1 MIPAGRLPLIN
12 RIAEAADRLGND
24 AVVFAVLRALTVVGG
39 MAALFVAPPRAEH
52 AVHVTPLLGG
62 FVVYKAAL
70 LAVLGLW
77 PERARQIFL
86 ATLASDL
93 AVVFLLVW
101 FTGGGESHFYL
112 LFYLLVALN
121 AYHFGPGIGVL
132 AAVLASVLLA
142 VANALAPPA
151 TSLLHIGSRAAVLG
165 LLAVALGHA
174 AERERRARARA
185 EQLNR
190 DMEAAMARL
199 ARAEQLAAVGRVSA
213 KMAHE
218 VRNPLGAI
226 NLNVD
231 LLGDIVR
238 TCPAPD
244 VGEANELLGAIR
256 EEVRALAELT
266 EEYLVAAR
274 LPSPR
279 REKESVND
287 LVTDLV
293 AFLRPV
299 ADRHGATIALE
310 LDEALPP
317 VACDRVMVRQALRNL
332 VKNALEMLP
341 RGGQVAIATRA
352 TPERAVITVTD
363 NGPGL
368 SPDARKRLFEPF
380 FTTKDRGTGLGLSIA
395 REIARQHGGDV
406 TWTDVPGG
414 GARFSLGLALDGG
427 ARA

>member
-1 MIPAGRLPLIN
+1 MP
-12 RIAEAADRLGND
+12 RIAEAAERLGND
-24 AVVFAVLRALTVVGG
+24 ALVFAVLRALTVVGG

-52 AVHVTPLLGG
+52 ALHVTPLLAGV
-62 FVVYKAAL
+62 VVYKLAV

-93 AVVFLLVW
+93 GVVFLLVW

-112 LFYLLVALN
+112 LFYLLVALH
-121 AYHFGPGIGVL
+121 AYHFGPGLGVL

-142 VANALAPPA
+142 VANALASPA
-151 TSLLHIGSRAAVLG
+151 IPLLHVGSRAAVLG
-165 LLAVALGHA
+165 
-174 AERERRARARA
+174 ARARA

-190 DMEAAMARL
+190 NMEAAMARL
-199 ARAEQLAAVGRVSA
+199 ARAEQLAAVGRLSA

-218 VRNPLGAI
+218 VRSPLGAI

-238 TCPAPD
+238 TCPGPEMS
-244 VGEANELLGAIR
+244 EADELLRAIR
-256 EEVRALAELT
+256 DEVHALAELT

-274 LPSPR
+274 LPRPR
-279 REKESVND
+279 REKESLNE
-287 LVTDLV
+287 LAAELV

-299 ADRHGATIALE
+299 ADRQGVTIALE
-310 LDEALPP
+310 LDDGLPP
-317 VACDRVMVRQALRNL
+317 VVCDRVMVRQALRNL

-341 RGGQVAIATRA
+341 RGGRVGIATGA
-352 TPERAVITVTD
+352 AADAAVIAVTD
-363 NGPGL
+363 DGPGV
-368 SPDARKRLFEPF
+368 SPEVRPHIFEPF

-395 REIARQHGGDV
+395 REIARQHGGDL
-406 TWTDVPGG
+406 TWAEPAGG
-414 GARFSLGLALDGG
+414 GTRFSLRLALDGG
-427 ARA
+427 IRG